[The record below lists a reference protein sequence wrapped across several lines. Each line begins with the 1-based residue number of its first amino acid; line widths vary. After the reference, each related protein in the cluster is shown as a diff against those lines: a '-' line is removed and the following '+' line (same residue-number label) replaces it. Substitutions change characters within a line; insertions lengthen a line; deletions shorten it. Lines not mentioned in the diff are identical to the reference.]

1 MHPKCDPLSAQAV
14 TCEAVPPPP
23 PPPIDPKDL
32 DWTEP
37 PASVSLLKDGKAALQ
52 RYYHRA
58 ARLYACA
65 PHAQP
70 ARSAPSVVFRS
81 RCPECSGAQQ
91 LRVREGPQVEVY
103 GGQLYSA
110 LHALHE

>member
-1 MHPKCDPLSAQAV
+1 MHPECDPLPAQAV

-52 RYYHRA
+52 RYHHRA
-58 ARLYACA
+58 AFPACT
-65 PHAQP
+65 
-70 ARSAPSVVFRS
+70 
-81 RCPECSGAQQ
+81 
-91 LRVREGPQVEVY
+91 
-103 GGQLYSA
+103 
-110 LHALHE
+110 HALRAGCVVSLALP